1 MSPPGELSLIP
12 ILFLLRQIEPC
23 RHSWPADPGA
33 PRACGRVRLCR
44 GDQRAAQGRLA
55 HRRGKVQAAG
65 QSTSQHARMRFER
78 RSDPLSVRLSEQI
91 LPDVS
96 DDEEERE
103 PGPVYLEMDGSG
115 MLMRDRFTGE
125 ASHTMWVIKPV
136 SAPSGE
142 LETPEMNDEPQTAG
156 LGLGFYRR
164 PATQPVSPFPHG
176 RSISIVNVLCRIC
189 ERQVPAW
196 YFEKHNETCHELH
209 RLEADLSERNETV
222 SDLLRQ
228 ATELLDAIDESTP
241 AAPARYKDTPIFTLP
256 SFALPAE
263 GVMSPSKPQQIVVR
277 TMQRAVVNQVV
288 SVLQTALDIST
299 PSIKEDAPDI
309 PVEQQRLLSPRS
321 EEYLTLAN
329 TWSKPTTE
337 DPALGLLIQDTSTAV
352 RNKINAV
359 NRMRNTV
366 VYSERVRH
374 EWEDKVEKTLAALS
388 EESSSDSGSST
399 DSHSDEG
406 ETEEQ
411 ADPPNDGSPG
421 PSASEDRR
429 LSDSPVPLS
438 VTTSATPLDSS
449 IVSLASESPTLESTA
464 SSRPTTGLM
473 ASASITSNSSAP
485 SSSRPRRFSRQPSSD
500 RVRLSTPPMSPPLAD
515 VERSPVRQRKASISG
530 RASFGSEGPLSPR
543 IPSTAPASRS
553 TTISIKDFDIL
564 KPISKGAFGSVFLA
578 KKNTTGDYYAIKV
591 LKKADM
597 ISKNQITNVKAERKI
612 LMNQAESPYV
622 VRLFF
627 TFQNKHNL
635 FLVMEYLPGGDV
647 GALVKKLG
655 TLDEDWTRSYIAEV
669 VLGLESLHDKG
680 VVHR

>member
-1 MSPPGELSLIP
+1 MGESRFFPPSRRTFSDAFPIP
-12 ILFLLRQIEPC
+12 VHRSNPSDILGNPIQDHLA
-23 RHSWPADPGA
+23 PADGSVFAEATRELLKDDSHTVEARFRLQVSPA
-33 PRACGRVRLCR
+33 PFFPESRSVLT
-44 GDQRAAQGRLA
+44 
-55 HRRGKVQAAG
+55 VS
-65 QSTSQHARMRFER
+65 ST
-78 RSDPLSVRLSEQI
+78 LQI
-91 LPDVS
+91 LPNTS
-96 DDEEERE
+96 DDEELDRE

-136 SAPSGE
+136 VALPAE
-142 LETPEMNDEPQTAG
+142 QEMPDMTADEPQTAG
-156 LGLGFYRR
+156 LGLGFHRR
-164 PATQPVSPFPHG
+164 LPSQPVSPFPHG
-176 RSISIVNVLCRIC
+176 RSISIINVLCRIC

-196 YFEKHNETCHELH
+196 YFEKHNETCHEVH
-209 RLEADLSERNETV
+209 RLEADISERNEAV
-222 SDLLRQ
+222 GDLLRQ
-228 ATELLDAIDESTP
+228 ATELLLAIDESTP
-241 AAPARYKDTPIFTLP
+241 ITPARYKNTPIFTLP
-256 SFALPAE
+256 SLTLPAE
-263 GVMSPSKPQQIVVR
+263 AVISPSRPQQLVVR

-329 TWSKPTTE
+329 TWSKPSTE
-337 DPALGLLIQDTSTAV
+337 DPALALLIHDASTAI

-359 NRMRNTV
+359 NRMRNTI

-388 EESSSDSGSST
+388 EESSSDSDIS
-399 DSHSDEG
+399 EG
-406 ETEEQ
+406 ESMSDVREREEAAEIHPEEPQ
-411 ADPPNDGSPG
+411 
-421 PSASEDRR
+421 R
-429 LSDSPVPLS
+429 L
-438 VTTSATPLDSS
+438 
-449 IVSLASESPTLESTA
+449 SESPAPLLAAISVAGRA
-464 SSRPTTGLM
+464 SEPFIAGSPSEATSSSCAHGLL
-473 ASASITSNSSAP
+473 ASASITSGSSSSYTSP
-485 SSSRPRRFSRQPSSD
+485 PVVSSRPRRFSRQKSSD
-500 RVRLSTPPMSPPLAD
+500 LVFVSTPPLSPSLNPVD
-515 VERSPVRQRKASISG
+515 SSPNLRTRKASVSG
-530 RASFGSEGPLSPR
+530 RPSFGSEGPLSPR
-543 IPSTAPASRS
+543 IPSVAPTSRS

-564 KPISKGAFGSVFLA
+564 KPISKGAFGSVYLA
-578 KKNTTGDYYAIKV
+578 KKNTTGDFFAIKV

-627 TFQNKHNL
+627 TFQNKHYL

-655 TLDEDWTRSYIAEV
+655 TLDEGWTRTYIAEV